1 MAHAAASGA
10 ALFRAELKTRECAKH
25 YHCRVI
31 SPAATHTPNNQE
43 AAALLAQL
51 AAREQRIE
59 LLEQENRWLKNQLFG
74 RSSEKTAPEPISPD
88 QQWLFNEAEALA
100 EAAATAP
107 QSVAIAAHERQS
119 RGRKPIPAELPR
131 VEVMHDLPEEQK
143 VCAADGT
150 ALVRIGEQVSE
161 QLDIIPAQV
170 RVLRH
175 IRPQYACPCCRQ
187 GVHIAPVP
195 EHLLPRSLASPALLA
210 HIAAAKFADGLPLY
224 RQEAQLHRLGI
235 HLGRATMAGWMIQ
248 LGTTHIVPLVN
259 LLNEQLLTAAL
270 IHCDET
276 QLQVLHSDKAPTA
289 DHWMWVR
296 AAGPPG
302 RRIVLFDYDPSRAG
316 AVPRRL
322 LQDYRGILLTD
333 GYGPYD
339 QVASTLGL
347 THAGCWAHARR
358 KFEEARK
365 ASPIDSV
372 HAKTALAFIGELYR
386 IERAM
391 NESKVP
397 STAEQRLRVRA
408 ERSAPSLNQF
418 HAWLTALAP
427 QVLPQG
433 LLGKAVHY
441 TLGQWQKLSVFLA
454 HGEVPLDNNRCEN
467 AIRPFVLG
475 RKGWLFSDSVPGAQA
490 SANLYSLVETAK
502 ANGIEPHAYLSH
514 VFERLPRAK
523 SVEAFEALLPWNLKV
538 ALPSSHLRAAQR
550 KTGDK

>member
-1 MAHAAASGA
+1 
-10 ALFRAELKTRECAKH
+10 
-25 YHCRVI
+25 VI
-31 SPAATHTPNNQE
+31 SPAEPAATNHDPS
-43 AAALLAQL
+43 ALLAQL
-51 AAREQRIE
+51 SARQARIE

-74 RSSEKTAPEPISPD
+74 RSSEKSAPADISPD
-88 QQWLFNEAEALA
+88 QARLFNEIEALA
-100 EAAATAP
+100 DAASTAP
-107 QSVAIAAHERQS
+107 ESVHIPAHERHK
-119 RGRKPIPAELPR
+119 RGRKPIAANLPR
-131 VEVMHDLPEEQK
+131 VEIIHDLPEAQK
-143 VCAADGT
+143 VCAHDGS

-175 IRPQYACPCCRQ
+175 IRPQYGCPCCKQ
-187 GVHIAPVP
+187 GVYIAPVP
-195 EHLLPRSLASPALLA
+195 EQLLPKSLASASLLA
-210 HIAAAKFADGLPLY
+210 HIATAKFADGLPLY

-235 HLGRATMAGWMIQ
+235 TLGRATMAGWMIK

-259 LLNEQLLTAAL
+259 LLNEQLLTAPL

-296 AAGPPG
+296 SAGPPG

-333 GYGPYD
+333 GYGPYEA
-339 QVASTLGL
+339 VAQALGL
-347 THAGCWAHARR
+347 IHAGCWAHARR

-365 ASPIDSV
+365 ASPADGA
-372 HAKTALAFIGELYR
+372 HARTALAFIGELYR

-397 STAEQRLRVRA
+397 LTAAERLRVRA
-408 ERSAPSLNQF
+408 ERSVPQLEQL
-418 HAWLTALAP
+418 HAWLIALAP

-441 TLGQWQKLSVFLA
+441 TLGQWPKLGVFLA

-475 RKGWLFSDSVPGAQA
+475 RKGWLFSDTVPGARA

-523 SVEAFEALLPWNLKV
+523 SVEAFETLLPWNLTTV
-538 ALPSSHLRAAQR
+538 MPPSHLRTAQR